1 MAKFLGFLAN
11 LKMTLIT
18 ASVAFACGEILPV
31 ILISA
36 LFSLVQLNA
45 KPVGGILPRDSSI
58 RVMTTP
64 LPDRSS

>member
-1 MAKFLGFLAN
+1 MAKFLGFLAS
-11 LKMTLIT
+11 LKITLIT

-45 KPVGGILPRDSSI
+45 KPVGGMLPQ
-58 RVMTTP
+58 
-64 LPDRSS
+64 DRAIISPSDGRPAA

>member
-1 MAKFLGFLAN
+1 
-11 LKMTLIT
+11 MTLIT

-45 KPVGGILPRDSSI
+45 KPVGGNLPRDSSI

-64 LPDRSS
+64 PPDRSS

>member
-1 MAKFLGFLAN
+1 MAKFLGFLAT
-11 LKMTLIT
+11 LKITLIT

-45 KPVGGILPRDSSI
+45 KPAGGILPQGSAIISPSDGR
-58 RVMTTP
+58 RAA
-64 LPDRSS
+64 